1 MSVSFDPEASLIYVK
16 ARVYSVK
23 GIYSLL
29 LALDLGASTT
39 MISRKRLKRFG
50 YDLSANTETVRIIT
64 GSRVETSQTVIVDKL
79 TAINQQRI
87 DFPVLAHDLP
97 PEAGIDGV
105 LGLDFFRKQNL
116 NIDFRKGLITLS

>member
-1 MSVSFDPEASLIYVK
+1 MSVSFDPDASLIYVK
-16 ARVYSVK
+16 ARVYSAK

-50 YDLSANTETVRIIT
+50 YDLSANSEKVRVIT
-64 GSRVETSQTVIVDKL
+64 GSRVEFAQTITVEKL
-79 TAINQQRI
+79 TAINQERI

-97 PEAGIDGV
+97 SEAGIDGV

-116 NIDFRKGLITLS
+116 NLDFRNGLITLT

>member
-1 MSVSFDPEASLIYVK
+1 MSVSFDPDASLIYVK
-16 ARVYSVK
+16 ARVYSTK

-39 MISRKRLKRFG
+39 MISRKRLRRFG
-50 YDLSANTETVRIIT
+50 YDLSADLEVVKVIT
-64 GSRVETSQTVIVDKL
+64 GSRVEFSQTITVDKL

-87 DFPVLAHDLP
+87 DFPVLAYDLP

-116 NIDFRKGLITLS
+116 NVDFRNGLITLS